1 MCQHS
6 RFMELDQT
14 RAITMFVT
22 KFVTFISP
30 LTGQR
35 ICWLHY
41 STPVIIKE
49 NSQKHRMRSI
59 IRGLCIIKK
68 GKIQLDFR

>member
-22 KFVTFISP
+22 KFVAFIFP

-35 ICWLHY
+35 ICWLH
-41 STPVIIKE
+41 
-49 NSQKHRMRSI
+49 
-59 IRGLCIIKK
+59 
-68 GKIQLDFR
+68 